1 MYNEHII
8 KDKDLLDLRSI
19 CWDITS
25 RCNEQCGFC
34 YRNVQAT
41 DLDYESNIIILKKLL
56 DFGVNKISF
65 VGGEPLLYPYL
76 FDLVKL
82 ARAYDK
88 RKRTLY
94 SITTNAILLATVE
107 ENKLV
112 VNEKLLEK
120 VSENFD
126 WITFS
131 LDAPNN
137 ELQHIMGRNQQHYTR
152 VQGILKYLN
161 DNKIKNKVKINTV
174 VSKINI
180 NSLEELYYDLVN
192 HNVKRWKVFRFLPS
206 RGSAL
211 NCKDKYFI
219 DEKSYLDA
227 VQKILLIN
235 SQMEKKKQM
244 KITVNGFDS
253 FNNSYITISSEGKFV
268 VYDGEKYNNV
278 LNLLTED
285 ISRIFLYIDVN
296 KHQNLRSEF
305 VNL

>member
-1 MYNEHII
+1 M
-8 KDKDLLDLRSI
+8 
-19 CWDITS
+19 
-25 RCNEQCGFC
+25 
-34 YRNVQAT
+34 
-41 DLDYESNIIILKKLL
+41 
-56 DFGVNKISF
+56 
-65 VGGEPLLYPYL
+65 
-76 FDLVKL
+76 
-82 ARAYDK
+82 
-88 RKRTLY
+88 
-94 SITTNAILLATVE
+94 
-107 ENKLV
+107 
-112 VNEKLLEK
+112 
-120 VSENFD
+120 
-126 WITFS
+126 
-131 LDAPNN
+131 
-137 ELQHIMGRNQQHYTR
+137 
-152 VQGILKYLN
+152 
-161 DNKIKNKVKINTV
+161 
-174 VSKINI
+174 
-180 NSLEELYYDLVN
+180 
-192 HNVKRWKVFRFLPS
+192 PS

-235 SQMEKKKQM
+235 SQMKKKKQM